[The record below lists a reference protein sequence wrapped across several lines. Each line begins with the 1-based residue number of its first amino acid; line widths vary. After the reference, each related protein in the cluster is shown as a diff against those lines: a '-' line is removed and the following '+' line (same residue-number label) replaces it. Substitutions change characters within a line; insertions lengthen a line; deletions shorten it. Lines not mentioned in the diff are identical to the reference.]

1 MKVKLHKY
9 QAGGTIIT
17 TDYEPTLVTQG
28 AYGPSLQQLEQT
40 IATSM
45 SFGNK
50 ASQQQNANNE
60 NVTMKDL
67 LTSIK
72 DMQGL
77 PTDVNFVI
85 NKIKSDLS
93 LAEVLKDPITGQS
106 PISLT
111 DAYLQGIQYLNQ
123 VKNSKITFDNAYRNA
138 SNKGT
143 IGEAAIT
150 SDGNVVV
157 KNVKDGSLS
166 TVSVQQYL
174 NNEKTYNLQTNG
186 DLLQLRRMDPNYKFA
201 DNILDVV
208 ENGIS
213 TKGINDFINQFS
225 SGLGVN
231 TLQKEG
237 YSKIQAQRIING
249 ANIIQEAQ
257 RNGVNLS
264 GGIDGLFKTT
274 KLTED
279 QKRQAQEAV
288 IAIDKLLPKNYRSL
302 LALKAGNAQ
311 NPDKG
316 VFDLITIMIDKNTSN
331 KLQYSINKINEKNG
345 KKGDSDS
352 DSDESLDKAKE
363 GPEGQWFRGIGEQK
377 SFNLSLDGTQG
388 FVVKGVVGAIT
399 KDSEGKQ
406 ALGPNASLQE
416 VGESPFA
423 KGMDVNNATF
433 GDGMRID
440 SNSINKVIVD
450 ANRLVSAE
458 LPLDTST
465 DTPKPD
471 FNILQKKENA
481 DAQLKSRYK
490 IDPDREDLTSQQKHL
505 INTVYRNYNI
515 PIKYDENTGKL
526 VQGKWQRFGL
536 LKGTLTNE
544 AILGDVN
551 TKYIRQVE
559 DSNEIKNYE
568 DSRKTKTGQEKY
580 QFDSGWFGS
589 GINGDKLYQG
599 TIFIPVTDSY
609 MTMTARERTIPQ
621 QQMINQLDV
630 ANRQAIQSG
639 VAPKAVT
646 KFNMFNGQQ

>member
-17 TDYEPTLVTQG
+17 TDYEPAMVTPG
-28 AYGPSLQQLEQT
+28 AYGPSLQQLQQT
-40 IATSM
+40 ISTSL
-45 SFGNK
+45 SFGSRSAQKQGDNK
-50 ASQQQNANNE
+50 NDD
-60 NVTMKDL
+60 VTMKDL

-93 LAEVLKDPITGQS
+93 LAEVLKDPVTGKS

-123 VKNSKITFDNAYRNA
+123 VKNSKTTFDNAYRNA

-150 SDGNVVV
+150 SDGNVIV
-157 KNVKDGSLS
+157 KSKKDGTIS
-166 TVSVQQYL
+166 TMSVQQYL
-174 NNEKTYNLQTNG
+174 NNDKAYSLQTNG

-201 DNILDVV
+201 DNVLDVV

-213 TKGINDFINQFS
+213 TKSIDDFISQFS

-231 TLQKEG
+231 TLQQEG
-237 YSKIQAQRIING
+237 YSKIEAQRIING
-249 ANIIQEAQ
+249 ANIIKEANK
-257 RNGVNLS
+257 NGVNLT
-264 GGIDGLFKTT
+264 GGIDGIFKTT
-274 KLTED
+274 KLSED

-288 IAIDKLLPKNYRSL
+288 IAIDKLLPKNYRSM

-331 KLQYSINKINEKNG
+331 KLQYSIDKINEKNG
-345 KKGDSDS
+345 KKGEGDGD
-352 DSDESLDKAKE
+352 DDGTDKVKE
-363 GPEGQWFRGIGEQK
+363 GPDGQWFRGIGEQQAY
-377 SFNLSLDGTQG
+377 NISLDGSQG
-388 FVVKGVVGAIT
+388 FIVKGVVGAIT
-399 KDSEGKQ
+399 KDPEGKQ
-406 ALGPNASLQE
+406 ILGNSASLQE
-416 VGESPFA
+416 VGDSTFA
-423 KGMDVNNATF
+423 KGLDVNNATF

-440 SNSINKVIVD
+440 SNGGNKVLVD

-458 LPLDTST
+458 LPLDTSS

-471 FNILQKKENA
+471 FSLLAKKEKA
-481 DAQLKSRYK
+481 DEQLKIKYN
-490 IDPDREDLTSQQKHL
+490 INPDREDLTLQQKHT
-505 INTVYRNYNI
+505 INTIYKNYNM
-515 PIKYDENTGKL
+515 PAKYDENTGRMIY
-526 VQGKWQRFGL
+526 GKWKRFGL
-536 LKGTLTNE
+536 LKGTLTDE

-559 DSNEIKNYE
+559 DANEIKNYK
-568 DSRKTKTGQEKY
+568 DSRKTKAGQDKY

-599 TIFIPVTDSY
+599 TIFIPTTDSY

-621 QQMINQLDV
+621 QQAINQLDQ
-630 ANRQAIQSG
+630 ANIQAIQSG
-639 VAPKAVT
+639 TTPKDVN
-646 KFNMFNGQQ
+646 KFNMFNGK

>member
-17 TDYEPTLVTQG
+17 TDYQPTMVTQG

-45 SFGNK
+45 SFGNN
-50 ASQQQNANNE
+50 ARQQQNSNNGD
-60 NVTMKDL
+60 VTMKDL
-67 LTSIK
+67 LSSIK

-93 LAEVLKDPITGQS
+93 LAEILKDPVTGQS

-123 VKNSKITFDNAYRNA
+123 VKNSKLTFDNAYRNA

-150 SDGNVVV
+150 SDGNVIV
-157 KNVKDGSLS
+157 KNIKDGSLS
-166 TVSVQQYL
+166 TISVQQYL
-174 NNEKTYNLQTNG
+174 NNEKAYSLQTNG

-213 TKGINDFINQFS
+213 TKGINDFISQFS

-231 TLQKEG
+231 TLQQEG
-237 YSKIQAQRIING
+237 YSKVQAQRIING
-249 ANIIQEAQ
+249 TNIIQEAY
-257 RNGVNLS
+257 RNGVNLT

-274 KLTED
+274 KLSED

-288 IAIDKLLPKNYRSL
+288 IAIYKLLPKNYRSL
-302 LALKAGNAQ
+302 LALNAGNAQ

-331 KLQYSINKINEKNG
+331 KLQYSIDKISEKNG
-345 KKGDSDS
+345 NKKGDG
-352 DSDESLDKAKE
+352 SDEDDSLDKVKE
-363 GPEGQWFRGIGEQK
+363 GPEGQWFRGVGEQK
-377 SFNLSLDGTQG
+377 SFNLSLDGSQG

-399 KDSEGKQ
+399 KNDKQ
-406 ALGPNASLQE
+406 PLGSNASLQE
-416 VGESPFA
+416 VSESRFA
-423 KGMDVNNATF
+423 NGLDINNATF

-465 DTPKPD
+465 DIPMPD
-471 FNILQKKENA
+471 FSILQKKENA
-481 DAQLKSRYK
+481 DVQLKSRYK
-490 IDPDREDLTSQQKHL
+490 IDPDNENLTQQQKHL
-505 INTVYRNYNI
+505 VNTVYKNYNI
-515 PIKYDENTGKL
+515 PAKYDENTGNII
-526 VQGKWQRFGL
+526 QGKWKRFGL

-544 AILGDVN
+544 SILGDVN

-559 DSNEIKNYE
+559 DSNEIKNYT
-568 DSRKTKTGQEKY
+568 DSRKTKTGQKKY

-609 MTMTARERTIPQ
+609 MTMTAKERTIPQ
-621 QQMINQLDV
+621 TQALNALDV
-630 ANRQAIQSG
+630 ANKQAIQNG
-639 VAPKAVT
+639 GTPKTVT
-646 KFNMFNGQQ
+646 NFNMFNGQQ